1 MTDTIL
7 DFYRG
12 EPLPNG
18 RRLVDIWD
26 WNFDQLEDAHD
37 YIQWMFPLD
46 TPSEANPGA
55 PFITEEA
62 SRAFEWDDV
71 LRDRLQ
77 KSLAVMLRFY
87 GLERLVL
94 PDDKVMIIRAV
105 SFADRRGIW
114 LWPNNHN
121 HLRLTRII
129 RSLRLLGL
137 KKDAQALAAC
147 LDDIARVEGRD
158 IISDDTTQHWR
169 RAARR

>member
-1 MTDTIL
+1 MIL

-18 RRLVDIWD
+18 RCLVDIWD
-26 WNFDQLEDAHD
+26 WSFDQLEHMHD
-37 YIQWMFPLD
+37 YIQWMFPLN
-46 TPSEANPGA
+46 TPSAANPDA
-55 PFITEEA
+55 PLLSEETT
-62 SRAFEWDDV
+62 RAFEWDDV

-94 PDDKVMIIRAV
+94 PDGKIIVIRAV
-105 SFADRRGIW
+105 TFSERRGVW
-114 LWPNNHN
+114 LRPNNHN

-137 KKDAQALAAC
+137 KKDARALAKC
-147 LDDIARVEGRD
+147 LGDITRVEGRD
-158 IISDDTTQHWR
+158 LISEETAEHWR